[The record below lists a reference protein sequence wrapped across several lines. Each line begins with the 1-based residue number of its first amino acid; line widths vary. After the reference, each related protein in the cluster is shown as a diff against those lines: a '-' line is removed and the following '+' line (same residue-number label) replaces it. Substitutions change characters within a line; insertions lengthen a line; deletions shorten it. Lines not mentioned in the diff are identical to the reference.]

1 MTKFV
6 LSNIKIG
13 NIQPLVRVSAIYKI
27 IYTDMKQFETKKK
40 LAILYTLML
49 LNYSLINI

>member
-6 LSNIKIG
+6 LSNIKVG
-13 NIQPLVRVSAIYKI
+13 NIQPVQVSTIYKI
-27 IYTDMKQFETKKK
+27 IYTDMKQFEKKRK